1 MRQWCRPLP
10 QRRQQTKPKNQ
21 PKNQPKIPPPCL
33 LPMLRLP
40 KKHTRALRHPSRTQ
54 AAKTRQPQ
62 HQPLWPSP
70 PNRWSLFV
78 ATTGPDK
85 SAQKRQLAVTVDATH
100 VLVSAVRDQELTAAR
115 AEAETVLQTV
125 RRVVI
130 SAKNA
135 VHVWVTPLS
144 APNARPW
151 SGPKCPCANWPHRP
165 TAKP

>member
-10 QRRQQTKPKNQ
+10 QSRQQTKPQ
-21 PKNQPKIPPPCL
+21 NQPKISLQWL

-40 KKHTRALRHPSRTQ
+40 KKHKRALRHLSRTQ
-54 AAKTRQPQ
+54 TAKTRQPQ
-62 HQPLWPSP
+62 HQPLPPSP

-78 ATTGPDK
+78 ETTGPDK
-85 SAQKRQLAVTVDATH
+85 SAQKRQLAVTVAATH
-100 VLVSAVRDQELTAAR
+100 VLVSAVRDQELTAAL

-135 VHVWVTPLS
+135 VHVWVMPLS

-151 SGPKCPCANWPHRP
+151 SAPKCPCANWPHRP